1 MKIYGD
7 FLTRKQMVEDISS
20 IIRSCVGM
28 EKPITFSVE
37 GEWGKGKTW
46 IVEKVA
52 DTLNGIDVT
61 LEEDSRTKKAG
72 VGDFLVFNY
81 NAWEKDYYEEPLLAI
96 LITLINQLNKQ
107 LILENIVKSE
117 LKVLYEE
124 SKAILE
130 TALRAISKRVI
141 GIDVVDI
148 GKRGIEIAK
157 RVKNGAK
164 LETEADYSENNIE
177 KDIHTVVSTLNKLS
191 QQTPVV
197 FIVDE
202 LDRCLPEHTIRTLE
216 RLHHIFGKVH
226 SSVTVISVNEAQ
238 LKTTV
243 LKMFGDNIPFE
254 AYLRKFVDFRVSLD
268 SGNADSTELQVK
280 LKTFFDLFGQKGDD
294 KLLDEVVSGLCN
306 SMTARDFEKVCNN
319 ATLCHKLVG
328 KETAFLSKDLA
339 CAELLLF
346 ACKIAIEKEKGQ
358 RACILPI
365 YMNDPKSD
373 LGKFINNY
381 FSVNIRPVTLRLSTS
396 KEKIHYICM
405 KGLLTSKEME
415 QNYKITA
422 TFVDAD
428 MENFYEEYLRLYKL
442 IK

>member
-1 MKIYGD
+1 
-7 FLTRKQMVEDISS
+7 MVEDISS
-20 IIRSCVGM
+20 IIRSCVEM
-28 EKPITFSVE
+28 EKPITFSIE

-61 LEEDSRTKKAG
+61 LEDDNKNKKAG
-72 VGDFLVFNY
+72 VDDFLVFNY

-96 LITLINQLNKQ
+96 LITLINQLNKH
-107 LILENIVKSE
+107 LLLENIVKSE
-117 LKVLYEE
+117 LKTLYEE
-124 SKAILE
+124 SKVILE

-141 GIDVVDI
+141 GVDVVDI
-148 GKRGIEIAK
+148 GKRGIDIAK
-157 RVKNGAK
+157 KVKNSAK

-177 KDIHTVVSTLNKLS
+177 KDIHTVVSTLNRLS
-191 QQTPVV
+191 RQTPIV

-268 SGNADSTELQVK
+268 SGNADSTELQIK

-328 KETAFLSKDLA
+328 KETTFLSKELA

-346 ACKIAIEKEKGQ
+346 ACKIAIEKENGQ
-358 RACILPI
+358 RGNILPI
-365 YMNDPKSD
+365 YTNSPKTK
-373 LGKFINNY
+373 LGKYINDF
-381 FSVNIRPVTLRLSTS
+381 FSVNVRPVSMSLSTS

-405 KGLLTSKEME
+405 KGLLTPSEFE
-415 QNYKITA
+415 RNYKITA
-422 TFVDAD
+422 SRLDVD
-428 MENFYEEYLRLYKL
+428 MESYYDEYLRFYNL